1 MKKFKLYLLLA
12 FAALIIPLTSCE
24 HVGIGVEFGNGSN
37 SYYEMTDYLCSRPWV
52 DEWYDNNGTYYRQEL
67 NFYPDNVGNDYIFTQ
82 DRYGYIQESRYT
94 FVWDW
99 YNSIYTSIRMK
110 YGTRDYSYMENISIG
125 GNRLNCL
132 LNGEPVYFEGK

>member
-82 DRYGYIQESRYT
+82 DRYGYIQESRYRYKRL
-94 FVWDW
+94 FL
-99 YNSIYTSIRMK
+99 YGK
-110 YGTRDYSYMENISIG
+110 YINRRKPAKLPARRRTR
-125 GNRLNCL
+125 
-132 LNGEPVYFEGK
+132 VF

>member
-37 SYYEMTDYLCSRPWV
+37 SYYEMTDYLC
-52 DEWYDNNGTYYRQEL
+52 
-67 NFYPDNVGNDYIFTQ
+67 IFTQ

-132 LNGEPVYFEGK
+132 LDGEPVYFEGK